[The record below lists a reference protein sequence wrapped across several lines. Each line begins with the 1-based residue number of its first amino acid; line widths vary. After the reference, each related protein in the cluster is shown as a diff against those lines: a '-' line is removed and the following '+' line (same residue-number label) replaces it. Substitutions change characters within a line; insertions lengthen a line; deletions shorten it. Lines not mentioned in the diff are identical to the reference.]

1 MARLPSFRRIA
12 ADFIAKDYP
21 DLADTLISPLNN
33 FMETVTRALN
43 KGITIGDNVDGVI
56 ATFSTD
62 GTYPVKIRW
71 DRSQKPAA
79 VWIGQIARVD
89 GAAVGL
95 ASAVSIDWSFNQ
107 AGQIEIA
114 DVVGLSASGTD
125 QYFVTIIGVVG

>member
-71 DRSQKPAA
+71 DRSQKPVA